1 MATDDQLRSYLKRVT
16 AELHY
21 AQERMR
27 AMEEEPEPEPIA
39 IVGMACRY
47 PGGVVSPEGLWDLV
61 SRQGDAIT
69 EAPRDRGWD
78 SWMGGEV
85 GVVKGGFLHDAGDF
99 DAGLFSLSPREAIAT
114 DPQQRLL
121 LEVAWEALERAGIAP
136 LSLRGT
142 DTGVFVGLM
151 GSDYMGIATGTPEQ
165 MGEIGLTGFA
175 SSVVSGRVAYVLGLE
190 GPAVTLDTAC
200 SSSLVALH
208 VAGHALLAG
217 DSKLALAGGVTVMS
231 TPLFY
236 AGFPALAADGRCKS
250 FSAGADGVAWSEG
263 VGMMVLERLSDAR
276 RNGHRVW
283 AVVRGSAVN
292 QDGASNG
299 LTAPNGLAQQRVIRQ
314 ALANAGV
321 TPDEVDAVEAHGTGT
336 VLGDPIEAQALLAT
350 YGQGRADDAEPLW
363 LGSVKSNIGHTSA
376 AAGVAGLIKMVMAM
390 RHGLLPA
397 TLHVDEPTPHVD
409 WTSGRVELLTEP
421 QRWDANGHPRRAAV
435 SSFGI
440 SGTNAHAI
448 VEEPSADES
457 AWRAD
462 GLLAP
467 SAEAERRVVPLV
479 LSAGSREALG
489 AQARRLG
496 VHLQEN
502 GRLGLADV
510 GWSLVTS
517 RSTLAHRGVVV
528 AADRVTA
535 LSGLAALASGSPAQG
550 VVSGRVRSGGPGRV
564 GFVFSGQGSQ
574 RAGMGRELHDAF
586 ALFAE
591 CFDDVCARFDEHLGV
606 RWGRSLKA
614 VLFADEGSPEAAL
627 VDETVFTQAGL
638 FAVEVALA
646 RLLAACGLR
655 PDVVSGHS
663 IGELVAAHVAGVLS
677 LDDAC
682 RLVAARGRLMQELP
696 AGGAMAALEASENE
710 ARALL
715 AGLEDRV
722 SVAAV
727 NSPTSVV
734 VSGDG
739 AVVRAVV
746 ARWKDGGR
754 RASLLRVNVGFHSPL
769 VEPMLAEFAE
779 VAATV
784 DLRPPQLPLVSN
796 VTGRLAGDEVCTPEY
811 WVRHARGAVR
821 FGDGI
826 TTMLREGVATLF
838 EVGADAPLAGLVHE
852 NLDGLADDVACVPTL
867 RRGREE
873 PGALLATLAQAWTRG
888 VAVDWTPLLTDL
900 DPKLVD
906 IPTYAFQRE
915 RYWPATATPSDG
927 AGLGQLAL
935 DHPLLGAGIEVA
947 GTGSTVFIGRLALAV
962 HPWLT
967 DHAVGGAVVMPG
979 TALVE
984 LALHAGAQVDCGRLE
999 ELIVEAPLVLPWD
1012 LDGSAGAVDVQ
1023 VELAAPDEGGHRA
1036 LAIHARSGSD
1046 EPWARHASGSASPG
1060 SVSPAPAV
1068 AGAPEPWLPDG
1079 AVEVDVAELYETFA
1093 SVGLLYGP
1101 AFRGVQSAWRCGD
1114 EAFAEVLLPG
1124 EAAVPGKG
1132 FDVHPAALD
1141 AALHPLVLMVKGD
1154 GTDGAAG
1161 KGPLLPFAFT
1171 GVSASPEA
1179 SATNGTLWRVHLSP
1193 TAPGAD
1199 SVSVRVTDE
1208 DGRPLVSIDSLVL
1221 RLAPAGLADGSGAGA
1236 SLFTVEWEPLGSVG
1250 VLSSTDLWSVV
1261 GDDDMGLVAAGVTSR
1276 VLPDFAALTAALDA
1290 GAPTPDVVAV
1300 ACPVG
1305 SGGLEHGVRSGLRT
1319 VLGWVQE
1326 WLADERLMS
1335 SRLLVVTRGAVAVA
1349 AERSAGVD
1357 GEVGLVQA
1365 PVWGLVGS
1373 AEAENPGR
1381 FVLVDADVDA
1391 ESDVP
1396 GSTLVAAASCGDP
1409 AVAIREGQLWR
1420 RRLTRNDLG
1429 SAGGTTV
1436 APSDSWRLALPSPG
1450 VLDGIVLEPY
1460 DMLATRPLAGHEV
1473 RIAVQAVGINF
1484 QDLMVALDLVEM
1496 PPDLT
1501 VPLGGEGAGVV
1512 LDIGA
1517 DVSGVAVGDRVM
1529 GLFPGAMASTVI
1541 TDYRFVMP
1549 MLDGW
1554 TYAQA
1559 AAVPVAFMTA
1569 WYGLVD
1575 VADLQ
1580 PGESVLVHAAAGGV
1594 GSAAVQIAHHLGA
1607 EVYATAHPSKWEAV
1621 QALGVAPERIS
1632 TSREVGFA
1640 SGFGTPL
1647 DRRLDVV
1654 LNSLPGDFVDASL
1667 ELLADGG
1674 RFVELNKTDVRDP
1687 GAVAEAHR
1695 GIRYRQYDVWHLL
1708 LADNRTEGAEL
1719 LATVMRLF
1727 AQGELQHPP
1736 LRTWQMTRAAEALRF
1751 MSQGRH
1757 VGKLVLTRPGFDPE
1771 GTVLVTGGTGTLGGL
1786 VAQRLVDVH
1795 GVRSLVLTSRRGIA
1809 APGAT
1814 ELVAGLEASGAE
1826 VVVAACDTT
1835 DREALA
1841 AVIRAIPAAR
1851 PLRAV
1856 VHTAGVVD
1864 DGLVSLLTPERVDA
1878 VMEPKAL
1885 GAWALHEVTR
1895 DLGVDLSAFVLFSSA
1910 SGVSG
1915 AAGQGNYA
1923 AANVFLDAL
1932 AEHRRGIGL
1941 PGTSLAWG
1949 QWSDTSGATDQ
1960 LGDADVDR
1968 LRRVG
1973 FIPMA
1978 TDEALDLFD
1987 AAIRRDDTLMMP
1999 IHVDLPLLRTMARSS
2014 PLPSLWHRLAG
2025 SPVSHVVAGG
2035 LMRTGID
2042 RAELTKR
2049 LAGAGASDA
2058 DGVRVLVDVV
2068 QAEVAAVLGYSRSEA
2083 VETDSAFKDL
2093 GFDSLTAVELRNR
2106 LNMLTGLRLP
2116 ATLAFDHPTVTLLSR
2131 EVFARMNVVEPAA

>member
-16 AELHY
+16 ADLHH
-21 AQERMR
+21 AQERLR
-27 AMEEEPEPEPIA
+27 ALEDAPEPEPIA

-61 SRQGDAIT
+61 ARQGDAT
-69 EAPRDRGWD
+69 TDAPRDRDWD
-78 SWMGGEV
+78 IGFGAQLTAIR
-85 GVVKGGFLHDAGDF
+85 GGFLHDAGDF
-99 DAGLFSLSPREAIAT
+99 DAGLFSLSPREATAT

-121 LEVAWEALERAGIAP
+121 LEVAWESLERAGVAP
-136 LSLRGT
+136 TSLRGS

-151 GSDYMGIATGTPEQ
+151 GSDYMGIASGPTES
-165 MGEIGLTGFA
+165 MAEVGLTGFA
-175 SSVVSGRVAYVLGLE
+175 GSVVSGRVAYVLGLE
-190 GPAVTLDTAC
+190 GPAITLDTAC

-208 VAGHALLAG
+208 LAGHALRAG
-217 DSKLALAGGVTVMS
+217 DCRLALAGGVTVMS

-236 AGFPALAADGRCKS
+236 AGFPALASDGRCKS
-250 FSAGADGVAWSEG
+250 FSARADGVAWSEG

-283 AVVRGSAVN
+283 GVVRGTAVN

-321 TPDEVDAVEAHGTGT
+321 TPDEVDVVEAHGTGT
-336 VLGDPIEAQALLAT
+336 VLGDPIEAQAILAT
-350 YGQGRADDAEPLW
+350 YGQGRADEAAPLW

-376 AAGVAGLIKMVMAM
+376 AAGVAGLIKMIMAM
-390 RHGLLPA
+390 RHRQLPA
-397 TLHVDEPTPHVD
+397 TLHVDAPTPHVD

-440 SGTNAHAI
+440 SGTNAHVI
-448 VEEPSADES
+448 VEEPPDDAST
-457 AWRAD
+457 WRDDAF
-462 GLLAP
+462 LAP
-467 SAEAERRVVPLV
+467 SAEAEPRVVPLV
-479 LSAGSREALG
+479 VSAGSREALA

-496 VHLQEN
+496 VHLQER
-502 GRLGLADV
+502 GSLGLADV
-510 GWSLVTS
+510 GWSLATS
-517 RSTLAHRGVVV
+517 RAALAHRGVVV
-528 AADRVTA
+528 AADRATA
-535 LSGLAALASGSPAQG
+535 QAGLAALASGSPASG
-550 VVSGRVRSGGPGRV
+550 VVAGRVRGGGPGRV

-586 ALFAE
+586 PVFAE
-591 CFDDVCARFDEHLGV
+591 CFDDVCARLDVHLGAPF
-606 RWGRSLKA
+606 GRPSLRA
-614 VLFADEGSPEAAL
+614 VLFADEGTADAAL

-646 RLLAACGLR
+646 RLLAASGLR

-663 IGELVAAHVAGVLS
+663 IGELVAAHVAGVLP

-682 RLVAARGRLMQELP
+682 RLVAARGRLMQALP
-696 AGGAMAALEASENE
+696 TGGAMAALEASEDE
-710 ARALL
+710 ALELL
-715 AGLEDRV
+715 SGLEDRV
-722 SVAAV
+722 SLAAA
-727 NSPTSVV
+727 NSPTSMV
-734 VSGDG
+734 VSGDAQ
-739 AVVRAVV
+739 AVGDLAR
-746 ARWKDGGR
+746 RWKDAGR

-769 VEPMLAEFAE
+769 VEPMLAELAA

-784 DLRPPQLPLVSN
+784 ELRPPQLPLVSN
-796 VTGRLAGDEVCTPEY
+796 MTGELAGDEVCTPGY

-826 TTMLREGVATLF
+826 TTMVREGVATLF
-838 EVGADAPLAGLVHE
+838 EVGPDAPLVALVHE
-852 NLDGLADDVACVPTL
+852 NLDGSEDLACVPTL

-873 PGALLATLAQAWTRG
+873 PGALLTALGQAWARG
-888 VAVDWTPLLTDL
+888 VAVDWAPLLADL

-915 RYWPATATPSDG
+915 RYWPAAAAPTDA

-935 DHPLLGAGIEVA
+935 DHPLLGAGVEVA
-947 GTGSTVFIGRLALAV
+947 GTGSMVFTGRLSLAA

-984 LALHAGAQVDCGRLE
+984 LALHPGAQVGCGRLE
-999 ELIVEAPLVLPWD
+999 ELVVEAPLVLPWD
-1012 LDGSAGAVDVQ
+1012 LEGQSGAVDVQ
-1023 VELAAPDEGGHRA
+1023 VELAAPDEAGHRSV
-1036 LAIHARSGSD
+1036 AIHARSGPD
-1046 EPWARHASGSASPG
+1046 APWSRHASGSMSPG
-1060 SVSPAPAV
+1060 AGDLAPADSWRL
-1068 AGAPEPWLPDG
+1068 PED
-1079 AVEVDVAELYETFA
+1079 AVEVDVSELYELFA
-1093 SVGLLYGP
+1093 GVGLSYGP
-1101 AFRGVQSAWRCGD
+1101 AFRGVQAAWRCGD

-1141 AALHPLVLMVKGD
+1141 AALHPLLLLAKGRGEGGD
-1154 GTDGAAG
+1154 ET
-1161 KGPLLPFAFT
+1161 GPLLPFAFT
-1171 GVSASPEA
+1171 GVSAAPEA
-1179 SATNGTLWRVHLSP
+1179 RTATGALWRVRLAP

-1199 SVSVRVTDE
+1199 SVSVRVSDE
-1208 DGRPLVSIDSLVL
+1208 DGRPLVTIDSLVL
-1221 RLAPAGLADGSGAGA
+1221 RPAPAGLANAGGAGT

-1261 GDDDMGLVAAGVTSR
+1261 GDDDMGLAAAGVTSR
-1276 VLPDFAALTAALDA
+1276 VHPDFATLTAALDA

-1300 ACPVG
+1300 ACPVDVRDVR
-1305 SGGLEHGVRSGLRT
+1305 EGVRSGLGT
-1319 VLGWVQE
+1319 VLGWVQA
-1326 WLADERLMS
+1326 WLADERFS
-1335 SRLLVVTRGAVAVA
+1335 ASKLLVVTRGAVAVA
-1349 AERSAGVD
+1349 ADGGAGVD
-1357 GEVGLVQA
+1357 GEAGLVQA
-1365 PVWGLVGS
+1365 PVWGLVSS
-1373 AEAENPGR
+1373 AESENPGR
-1381 FVLVDADVDA
+1381 FVLADVEVDAT
-1391 ESDVP
+1391 SDVP
-1396 GSTLVAAASCGDP
+1396 GSTLVGAASCGEP
-1409 AVAIREGQLWR
+1409 AVAIRQGRLWR
-1420 RRLTRNDLG
+1420 RRLTRNDLD
-1429 SAGGTTV
+1429 TNPV
-1436 APSDSWRLALPSPG
+1436 APSDSWRLVLPNPG

-1460 DMLATRPLAGHEV
+1460 DLLATRPLAGHEV
-1473 RIAVQAVGINF
+1473 RIAVQAVGVNF

-1512 LDIGA
+1512 LEIGA

-1541 TDYRFVMP
+1541 TDYRFVVP

-1569 WYGLVD
+1569 WYGLVE

-1607 EVYATAHPSKWEAV
+1607 EVYATAHPSKWEAL

-1632 TSREVGFA
+1632 TSRDVGFA

-1674 RFVELNKTDVRDP
+1674 RFVELNKTGLRDP
-1687 GAVAEAHR
+1687 GTVAEAHR
-1695 GIRYRQYDVWHLL
+1695 GVRYRQYDVWRLL
-1708 LADNRTEGAEL
+1708 LDDNRTEGAAL
-1719 LATVMRLF
+1719 LATVMGLF
-1727 AQGELQHPP
+1727 ARGELQHPQ

-1757 VGKLVLTRPGFDPE
+1757 VGKIVLTRPGFDSE
-1771 GTVLVTGGTGTLGGL
+1771 GTVLITGGTGTLGGL
-1786 VAQRLVDVH
+1786 VARRLVEEH

-1814 ELVAGLEASGAE
+1814 ELVAGLAASGAE
-1826 VVVAACDTT
+1826 VTVAVCDTT
-1835 DREALA
+1835 DRAALTR
-1841 AVIRAIPAAR
+1841 VISAIPSAR
-1851 PLRAV
+1851 PLRTV

-1885 GAWALHEVTR
+1885 GAWMLHEVTR

-1949 QWSDTSGATDQ
+1949 QWASTSGATDQ
-1960 LGDADVDR
+1960 LADVDVDR

-1978 TDEALDLFD
+1978 ADEALDLFD

-1999 IHVDLPLLRTMARSS
+1999 IHIDLPRLRATARSS
-2014 PLPSLWHRLAG
+2014 PLPSLWYRLAG
-2025 SPVSHVVAGG
+2025 SPVSQVVAGG
-2035 LMRTGID
+2035 LTRRTGID
-2042 RAELTKR
+2042 RAELTRR
-2049 LAGAGASDA
+2049 LAAGASDA
-2058 DGVRVLVDVV
+2058 DRVRVLVDVV
-2068 QAEVAAVLGYSRSEA
+2068 QAEVAAVLGYARSEA
-2083 VETDSAFKDL
+2083 VETDSVFKDL

-2116 ATLAFDHPTVTLLSR
+2116 ATLAFDHPTVTLLSQ
-2131 EVFARMNVVEPAA
+2131 EVDTRMNVVEPAEPAPAPAA